1 MINNE
6 GQSSGDDKTKL
17 SLENTSIL
25 DDSSSDLISQV
36 VQTLSDNYYRASL
49 ESLGAQI
56 DAKDAVIEAQKRESE
71 TLRFLNRALSE
82 VIASNN
88 LSEPQQ
94 REKMLEAEDPEEL
107 EEITAE
113 IDNVAARI
121 MEHQAITN
129 KLENDTRIGFSELA
143 KVVAEL

>member
-129 KLENDTRIGFSELA
+129 KLENDIRIGFSELA